1 MSYVFHIKIQL
12 PLKGLAHFKNWEK
25 ITRAMISENPFA
37 EFRKECEATLAYA
50 LKKTLPEIRLDK
62 PSLNKPPNTNFGQ
75 LASSLCFELAKK
87 LNQKPIALAEKIV
100 NAMRKSSFSLIE
112 NVVPA
117 GGGYVN
123 FHAEFPKF
131 SALTLKSVR
140 HLNLEYGFVK
150 TNKPVKVIVEHT
162 SVNPLHP
169 IHIGQAR
176 NPMLG
181 DALARTLK
189 YRGHTVFRHYYIDD
203 VGRQSSVVAYGY
215 AKLGMPRPDEKAD
228 HFVGKIYT
236 ITSCL
241 AELNRLRRELELAK
255 AVSPSDEVAKINKY
269 INEWMSIA
277 VELEEKFPKLFEKLL
292 AKIGKDE
299 NPEEEIIRLNRAYED
314 GDPKAT
320 RLVRD
325 VSEFCL
331 QGFRETQER
340 VEIRYDSWDWES
352 DLVWSNRVSE
362 VLQRLKTS
370 PFVYEEGGVLE
381 FDAEKVA
388 RVLNLKAKLGLR
400 EDYEVPPL
408 TLMRADGTTLYTT
421 RDIAYTMWKFDRA
434 ERVINVIGMEQS
446 LAQLQLKLALY
457 ALGYTKNAD
466 NFVHFAYNLVTLPG
480 YKMSS
485 RRGRYITF
493 DAVLDEAVE
502 RAYEEVSK
510 RSPQLKEEEKRD
522 IANFVGIGAVRYAL
536 VDVDPSK
543 PVVFTWDRVL
553 NFETNSA
560 PYVQYTHARACSIL
574 RKAARE
580 PENAD
585 FALLKET
592 LEHEL
597 ILSIAS
603 FPDTFVE
610 ATEYLKPN
618 LIADF
623 ANALAD
629 KFNTFYNALPV
640 IKAEPHELSGA
651 RIALTDAIRIVLH
664 NALNLIGIV
673 APEKM

>member
-1 MSYVFHIKIQL
+1 
-12 PLKGLAHFKNWEK
+12 
-25 ITRAMISENPFA
+25 MISENPFA

-50 LKKTLPEIRLDK
+50 LKKTLPEIKIDTL
-62 PSLNKPPNTNFGQ
+62 SLNKPPNTNFGQ

-87 LNQKPIALAEKIV
+87 FNQKPIALAEHLVK
-100 NAMRKSSFSLIE
+100 AMSKSSFSLIE
-112 NVVPA
+112 KVVPA

-123 FHAEFPKF
+123 FHADFPKF
-131 SALTLKSVR
+131 SALALTSVR
-140 HLNLEYGFVK
+140 QLNFEYGFVK
-150 TNKPVKVIVEHT
+150 TDKPVKVIVEHT

-176 NPMLG
+176 NPMIG
-181 DALARTLK
+181 DALARILK

-215 AKLGMPRPDEKAD
+215 AKLGRPRPDEKAD

-241 AELNRLRRELELAK
+241 VELNRLRRELELAK
-255 AVSPSDEVAKINKY
+255 AVSPSDEVAKITKQ
-269 INEWMSIA
+269 IDEWMSIA
-277 VELEEKFPKLFEKLL
+277 AELEEKFPTLFEKLL

-299 NPEEEIIRLNRAYED
+299 NPEEEINRLNRAYED
-314 GDPKAT
+314 GEPEAT
-320 RLVRD
+320 KLVRD
-325 VSEFCL
+325 VSELCL
-331 QGFRETQER
+331 QGFRETQEH

-352 DLVWSNRVSE
+352 DLVWNSQVSE
-362 VLQRLKTS
+362 VLQKLKTS
-370 PFVYEEGGVLE
+370 PFVYTEGEVLE

-388 RVLNLKAKLGLR
+388 RVLNLKARLGLR

-457 ALGYTKNAD
+457 ALGYDKHAD

-510 RSPQLKEEEKRD
+510 RSPQLTEEEKRD

-536 VDVDPSK
+536 VDVDASK

-580 PENAD
+580 PEKAG

-592 LEHEL
+592 LEREL
-597 ILSIAS
+597 ILSLAS
-603 FPDTFVE
+603 FPDTFIE

-640 IKAEPHELSGA
+640 IKTEPQELSDA
-651 RIALTDAIRIVLH
+651 RLALTDAIRIVLH

>member
-1 MSYVFHIKIQL
+1 
-12 PLKGLAHFKNWEK
+12 
-25 ITRAMISENPFA
+25 MISENPFA
-37 EFRKECEATLAYA
+37 EFRKECETALAYA
-50 LKKTLPEIRLDK
+50 LKKTLPEIKVETLPLDK
-62 PSLNKPPNTNFGQ
+62 PPHSEFGQ

-87 LNQKPIALAEKIV
+87 LNQKPAVLAEHLVK
-100 NAMRKSSFSLIE
+100 AMSKSSFILIE
-112 NVVPA
+112 KVAPA
-117 GGGYVN
+117 GGGYIN
-123 FHAEFPKF
+123 FHVDFVKF
-131 SALTLKSVR
+131 SALTLASVR
-140 HLNLEYGFVK
+140 QLNFEYGFVK
-150 TNKPVKVIVEHT
+150 IEKPLKIIVEHT

-181 DALARTLK
+181 DALARILK

-215 AKLGMPRPDEKAD
+215 AKLGRPQPDEKAD

-241 AELNRLRRELELAK
+241 VEINRLKRALELAK
-255 AVSPSDEVAKINKY
+255 AVSSLDEIAKINKE
-269 INEWMSIA
+269 IDDWVSIA
-277 VELEEKFPKLFEKLL
+277 AELEEKFPALFEKLL
-292 AKIGKDE
+292 AKIGEDE
-299 NPEEEIIRLNRAYED
+299 NPEVEINKLNRAYED

-320 RLVRD
+320 KLVRE
-325 VSEFCL
+325 VSELCL
-331 QGFRETQER
+331 QGFRTTQAR
-340 VEIRYDSWDWES
+340 VEIFYDSWDWES
-352 DLVWSNRVSE
+352 DFVWSNQVAE
-362 VLQRLKTS
+362 VLQKLKTS
-370 PFVYEEGGVLE
+370 PFVYSEGGVLE

-388 RVLNLKAKLGLR
+388 HALNLKAKLGLSK
-400 EDYEVPPL
+400 DHEVPPL
-408 TLMRADGTTLYTT
+408 TLGRADGTTLYTT
-421 RDIAYTMWKFDRA
+421 RDVAYTLWKFTRADRI
-434 ERVINVIGMEQS
+434 INVIGMEQS
-446 LAQLQLKLALY
+446 LAQLQLKIALY
-457 ALGYTKNAD
+457 ALGYGKYAD

-485 RRGRYITF
+485 RRGHYITF
-493 DAVLDEAVE
+493 DEVLDEAIE

-510 RSPQLKEEEKRD
+510 RSPHLAEEEKRK
-522 IANFVGIGAVRYAL
+522 IANFVGVGAVRYAL
-536 VDVDPSK
+536 VDVDASK

-580 PENAD
+580 PEKPA
-585 FALLKET
+585 FELLKEK
-592 LEHEL
+592 LEREL
-597 ILSIAS
+597 VLSLAS
-603 FPDTFVE
+603 FPDAFIE

-623 ANALAD
+623 TNALAD

-640 IKAEPHELSGA
+640 IKAEPKELSDA
-651 RIALTDAIRIVLH
+651 RIVLTDAIRIVLH

>member
-1 MSYVFHIKIQL
+1 
-12 PLKGLAHFKNWEK
+12 
-25 ITRAMISENPFA
+25 MISENPFA

-50 LKKTLPEIRLDK
+50 LKKTLPEIKIDVL
-62 PSLNKPPNTNFGQ
+62 SLNKPPNTNFGQ

-87 LNQKPIALAEKIV
+87 LNQKPIALAEHLV
-100 NAMRKSSFSLIE
+100 TAMGKSSFSLIE
-112 NVVPA
+112 KVVPA

-123 FHAEFPKF
+123 FHADFPKF
-131 SALTLKSVR
+131 SALALTSVR
-140 HLNLEYGFVK
+140 QLNFEYGFVK
-150 TNKPVKVIVEHT
+150 TDKPVKVIVEHT

-176 NPMLG
+176 NPMIG
-181 DALARTLK
+181 DALARILK

-215 AKLGMPRPDEKAD
+215 AKLGRPRPDEKAD

-241 AELNRLRRELELAK
+241 VELNRLRRELELAK
-255 AVSPSDEVAKINKY
+255 AVSPSDEVAKITKQ
-269 INEWMSIA
+269 IDEWMSIA
-277 VELEEKFPKLFEKLL
+277 AELEEKFPTLFEKLL

-299 NPEEEIIRLNRAYED
+299 NPEEEINRLNRAYED
-314 GDPKAT
+314 GEPEAT
-320 RLVRD
+320 KLVRD
-325 VSEFCL
+325 VSELCL
-331 QGFRETQER
+331 QGFRETQEH

-352 DLVWSNRVSE
+352 DLVWNSQVSE
-362 VLQRLKTS
+362 VLQKLKTS
-370 PFVYEEGGVLE
+370 PFVYTEGEVLE

-388 RVLNLKAKLGLR
+388 RVLNLKARLGLR

-457 ALGYTKNAD
+457 ALGYDKHAD

-510 RSPQLKEEEKRD
+510 RSPQLTEEEKRD

-536 VDVDPSK
+536 VDVDASK

-580 PENAD
+580 PEKAD

-592 LEHEL
+592 LEREL
-597 ILSIAS
+597 ILSLAS
-603 FPDTFVE
+603 FPDTFIE

-640 IKAEPHELSGA
+640 IKAEPQELSDA
-651 RIALTDAIRIVLH
+651 RLALTDAIRIVLH

>member
-1 MSYVFHIKIQL
+1 M
-12 PLKGLAHFKNWEK
+12 
-25 ITRAMISENPFA
+25 
-37 EFRKECEATLAYA
+37 
-50 LKKTLPEIRLDK
+50 
-62 PSLNKPPNTNFGQ
+62 NKPPNIDFGQ

-87 LNQKPIALAEKIV
+87 LNQKPIALAEHLV
-100 NAMRKSSFSLIE
+100 NAMRKSSFSLIDK
-112 NVVPA
+112 VVAA

-123 FHAEFPKF
+123 FHADFPKF
-131 SALTLKSVR
+131 SALALTSVR
-140 HLNLEYGFVK
+140 QLNFDYGFVK
-150 TNKPVKVIVEHT
+150 TDQPAKVIVEHT

-181 DALARTLK
+181 DALARILK
-189 YRGHTVFRHYYIDD
+189 YGGHAVARHYYIDD

-215 AKLGMPRPDEKAD
+215 DKLGKPKPDEKGD

-241 AELNRLRRELELAK
+241 VELNRLKRELELAK
-255 AVSPSDEVAKINKY
+255 TVSPADKVVKINKE
-269 INEWMSIA
+269 IDEWMSIA
-277 VELEEKFPKLFEKLL
+277 AELEEKFPTLFETLL
-292 AKIGKDE
+292 AKIGEDE
-299 NPEEEIIRLNRAYED
+299 DPEEEVNRLNRAYEE
-314 GDPKAT
+314 GDPEAKKI
-320 RLVRD
+320 VRA
-325 VSEFCL
+325 VSELCL
-331 QGFRETQER
+331 QGFRETQQR
-340 VEIRYDSWDWES
+340 VEIGYDSWDWES
-352 DLVWSNRVSE
+352 DFVWSTQVSK
-362 VLQRLKTS
+362 VLQKLKTS
-370 PFVYEEGGVLE
+370 SFVYTEGGVLE

-388 RVLNLKAKLGLR
+388 RRFNLKAKLGLR

-408 TLMRADGTTLYTT
+408 TLVRADGTTLYTT
-421 RDIAYTMWKFDRA
+421 RDVAYTLWKFDRA

-446 LAQLQLKLALY
+446 LAQLQLKIALY
-457 ALGYTKNAD
+457 ALGYGRYAD

-485 RRGRYITF
+485 RRGRYIRF
-493 DAVLDEAVE
+493 DEVLDEAIE

-510 RSPQLKEEEKRD
+510 RSPQLSEEEKRG
-522 IANFVGIGAVRYAL
+522 IADFVGLGAVRYAL
-536 VDVDPSK
+536 VYVDPSK

-580 PENAD
+580 PEKAD
-585 FALLKET
+585 FALLKEK
-592 LEHEL
+592 LEREL
-597 ILSIAS
+597 ILSVAS
-603 FPDTFVE
+603 FPDTFIE

-640 IKAEPHELSGA
+640 IKAEPQELSDA
-651 RIALTDAIRIVLH
+651 RLALTDAVRIVLH